1 MFFPGVTLPGLK
13 PCADDIQLNG
23 TTPVAT
29 NDAIPASTIEWT
41 EDGVAKSARWRSESA
56 LTPPKRVVAIDD
68 RMTAD
73 QACRLA
79 CEGTGLVWRGDF
91 QNARQMLAAI
101 ARRIDKKPER
111 TRKKEAA
118 VPPDT
123 ARAFHLY
130 RMARSQR
137 ARILGTLLIPF
148 EGDYSIPLSRA
159 PDVRAACREAFGEPD
174 GQPWFCAL
182 RELQGVIGAYEWR
195 KAGIEVPALHTRIHP
210 HYGVFAPT
218 RSEYVDLI
226 ARAPLPSQRLAFD
239 IGTGTGVLALMLA
252 QRGVAHVIATDID
265 SRALACARDNVG
277 RLNLS
282 ATVEVIDTDLF
293 PPGRA
298 PLLICNPPWLPGKP
312 ASSLEGAIY
321 DPGSRMLK
329 AFLNG
334 ALEHLEAGG
343 EAWLILSD
351 LAEHLGLRTRVE
363 LLNWFTHA
371 GLKVIAR
378 TDQRPRHARAS
389 DQADL
394 LYRARSAEVSSLWRL
409 KAL

>member
-1 MFFPGVTLPGLK
+1 MREV
-13 PCADDIQLNG
+13 
-23 TTPVAT
+23 PVA
-29 NDAIPASTIEWT
+29 AC
-41 EDGVAKSARWRSESA
+41 
-56 LTPPKRVVAIDD
+56 VV
-68 RMTAD
+68 
-73 QACRLA
+73 
-79 CEGTGLVWRGDF
+79 
-91 QNARQMLAAI
+91 
-101 ARRIDKKPER
+101 
-111 TRKKEAA
+111 
-118 VPPDT
+118 
-123 ARAFHLY
+123 
-130 RMARSQR
+130 
-137 ARILGTLLIPF
+137 
-148 EGDYSIPLSRA
+148 
-159 PDVRAACREAFGEPD
+159 
-174 GQPWFCAL
+174 
-182 RELQGVIGAYEWR
+182 
-195 KAGIEVPALHTRIHP
+195 
-210 HYGVFAPT
+210 
-218 RSEYVDLI
+218 
-226 ARAPLPSQRLAFD
+226 
-239 IGTGTGVLALMLA
+239 
-252 QRGVAHVIATDID
+252 
-265 SRALACARDNVG
+265 RALACARDNVG